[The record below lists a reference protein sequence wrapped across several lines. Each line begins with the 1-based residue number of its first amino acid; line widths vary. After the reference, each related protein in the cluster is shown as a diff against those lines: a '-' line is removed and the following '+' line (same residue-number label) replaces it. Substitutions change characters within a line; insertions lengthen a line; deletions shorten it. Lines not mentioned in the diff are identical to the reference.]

1 MKKKLLAICL
11 LIVLVLALGL
21 VAFSLCTAKGEPP
34 ELLEVKDRLVYL
46 IESSKEM
53 NTLFFGKGLPVFK
66 RGSEISDRLTVYGYN
81 EVLYY
86 DVLMG
91 QSDHL
96 SVSDIKEDAEMIYST
111 EYLNA
116 MYETAFDGVVY
127 ASGSAYV
134 RFYDN
139 GNALYQNSNATDF
152 GIYERVYDYS
162 TLEIVEPSDSEYLNV
177 TVKTY
182 SLKDGSESTVNLSFV
197 KEGDAWYLNSPT
209 Y

>member
-11 LIVLVLALGL
+11 LLALT
-21 VAFSLCTAKGEPP
+21 VISAASCSSKGDPP
-34 ELLEVKDRLVYL
+34 ELCEVKDRLVYL

-53 NTLFFGKGLPVFK
+53 NTLFFGKGLPVYK
-66 RGSEISDRLTVYGYN
+66 RGSELSERIRVYGYN

-86 DVLMG
+86 DVIRE

-96 SVSDIKEDAEMIYST
+96 SVSAIKKDAEMIYST
-111 EYLNA
+111 EYLKA

-127 ASGSAYV
+127 ASGAAYV

-139 GNALYQNSNATDF
+139 GDALYQNSSATDF
-152 GIYERVYDYS
+152 GIYERIYDYS
-162 TLEIVEPSDSEYLNV
+162 TMEIVEPSDSEYINV
-177 TVKTY
+177 RVQTY
-182 SLKDGSESTVNLSFV
+182 SLKNGSSSTVELSFV